1 MSYLLTMAG
10 TPIKWCKGTLR
21 LGRERD
27 HVIAAALGCSRQ
39 AITWKR
45 SILAIHPCRARVPE
59 EMLGTMTDTAIAK
72 ATGVPRRTVSGRRA
86 RIGRLS
92 VSAARY
98 ARVLADPDL
107 GVLPD
112 RVLAERHMVS
122 RSSIARIR
130 SSIGIKGRVGRPAQ
144 RSALL
149 TFT

>member
-1 MSYLLTMAG
+1 MNYLLTMAG
-10 TPIKWCKGTLR
+10 KPIVWCKGTLR

-45 SILAIHPCRARVPE
+45 SILAIQPCRVRVPDS
-59 EMLGTMTDTAIAK
+59 MLGELTDTDIAK
-72 ATGVPRRTVSGRRA
+72 ATGVPRRTVTGRRH

-112 RVLAERHMVS
+112 RVLAERHLVS

-130 SSIGIKGRVGRPAQ
+130 STIGIKGRVGRPAQ
-144 RSALL
+144 RSSAPCAV
-149 TFT
+149 